1 MKNMKLFPILLFSIL
16 HLNINAQLPDTDIFL
31 FKSKSSGKEHSF
43 GEAKNITN
51 RVGYDNQPCFSP
63 DSKELLYVAVE
74 DSGQSEIWKYN
85 IADKSKT
92 QITKTEESEYSPTF
106 IKGGTKISTVRVD
119 KDGGQRFYILDY
131 PETTKSEYVK
141 NSDSIG
147 YSCWVNES
155 LITMFV
161 VEDTS
166 SLQILDLKTNER
178 TFVMTNP
185 GRCIKI
191 HPKNKEL
198 YFIDKNDSTHWFLST
213 YNFKSKKVS
222 RLIETL
228 PSSEDFAFFSDGTL
242 ICGYKGGVF
251 KLKSG
256 GKAWIEVGQPIA
268 KMDNDFYRIAISPDD
283 NYIAVVC
290 FKGKKP

>member
-1 MKNMKLFPILLFSIL
+1 MKKNILTVSAIVLFSFAYST
-16 HLNINAQLPDTDIFL
+16 AQLPDTDIFL
-31 FKSKSSGKEHSF
+31 FKARTAGKKHSF

-63 DSKELLYVAVE
+63 DSKELLFVSVE

-85 IADKSKT
+85 ITDKTKT
-92 QITKTEESEYSPTF
+92 RITDTEESEYSPTF
-106 IKGGTKISTVRVD
+106 IRGGEKISTVRVD

-131 PETTKSEYVK
+131 PMTNHSELVK

-147 YSCWVNES
+147 YSCWVNDS

-166 SLQILDLKTNER
+166 SLQVLDMKTQQR
-178 TFVMTNP
+178 TFVTTNP
-185 GRCIKI
+185 GRCMKI

-198 YFIDKNDSTHWFLST
+198 YFIDKNDSAHWYLST
-213 YNFKSKKVS
+213 YNFKSKKIKKV
-222 RLIETL
+222 IETL
-228 PSSEDFAFFSDGTL
+228 PGSEDFAFFSDGTL
-242 ICGYKGGVF
+242 ISGFKSGVF
-251 KLKSG
+251 ELK
-256 GKAWIEVGQPIA
+256 GKSWVSIGKPIVS
-268 KMDNDFYRIAISPDD
+268 MENDFYRIAISPDD
-283 NYIAVVC
+283 QYIAVVS